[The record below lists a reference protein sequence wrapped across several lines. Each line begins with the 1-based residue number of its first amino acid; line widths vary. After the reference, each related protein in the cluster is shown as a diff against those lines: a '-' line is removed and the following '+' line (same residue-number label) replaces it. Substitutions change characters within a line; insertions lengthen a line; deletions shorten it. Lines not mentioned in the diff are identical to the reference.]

1 MTERGAITPAE
12 VDQWVD
18 AAAVGESAVYAW
30 GKEFPRSA
38 PGVVRAK
45 IKHSEGLITF
55 TSRTSDGR
63 REYVMQRLA
72 SRQRAAVK
80 AMSAAAAHDAEPVS
94 PEAVIY
100 LRLRRAAAAKRPCPS
115 NATLAAAAG
124 LADAR
129 AASYVISKLRAAK
142 RIGIEF
148 VGPKHRRR
156 ITILSSG
163 ARTGM
168 ALA

>member
-30 GKEFPRSA
+30 GSIFPRSA

-45 IKHSEGLITF
+45 IKHGEGLITF
-55 TSRTSDGR
+55 TTRTSDGR
-63 REYVMQRLA
+63 KEYVMQRLA
-72 SRQRAAVK
+72 ARQRAAVK
-80 AMSAAAAHDAEPVS
+80 SMSAAEAHDAEPVS

-100 LRLRRAAAAKRPCPS
+100 LRLRRAAAAHRPCPS

-124 LADAR
+124 LSDAR
-129 AASYVISKLRAAK
+129 AASYIVGKLKAGK
-142 RIGIEF
+142 RIAIEF